1 MAWNDEKKALVIS
14 EYKDIMENQFKE
26 ESERAAH
33 SLEVVK
39 QLALKHGES
48 ANGVRMILQKAEV
61 YIKKDPTAA
70 AKSATKSADG
80 AAPKRI
86 NKADAIQ
93 DLRNAIKA
101 IDPALVDEDVLDK
114 LTGKAAAYF
123 TSLFLL
129 GKGE

>member
-26 ESERAAH
+26 DSERSAH

-61 YIKKDPTAA
+61 YIKKDPATAS
-70 AKSATKSADG
+70 KTATKAEG

-123 TSLFLL
+123 TSLFVL